1 MSDLDELTDR
11 EIWAMP
17 LTLWNFE
24 RKLPLL
30 AEACE
35 YLLPKIQRLERRIE
49 RLSRRLCKAIEEL
62 EARDNG

>member
-1 MSDLDELTDR
+1 
-11 EIWAMP
+11 MP